1 MSSYFSPCREHEF
14 DPVVEDLDPDID
26 TGPDPDKNERSDTV
40 HQSNSSLSRSTPV
53 FLAVAPAPR
62 QSDGGVSFSATT
74 LFQSNDEFPFSANPT
89 TRTPDLATLWPV
101 VAQAQINLM
110 NTSPIY
116 SGLFA
121 LPKISLLL

>member
-1 MSSYFSPCREHEF
+1 MSVLIPFTNQILPCPVLPRFFSLLLLLPAN
-14 DPVVEDLDPDID
+14 PMA
-26 TGPDPDKNERSDTV
+26 
-40 HQSNSSLSRSTPV
+40 V
-53 FLAVAPAPR
+53 FLFLR
-62 QSDGGVSFSATT
+62 L